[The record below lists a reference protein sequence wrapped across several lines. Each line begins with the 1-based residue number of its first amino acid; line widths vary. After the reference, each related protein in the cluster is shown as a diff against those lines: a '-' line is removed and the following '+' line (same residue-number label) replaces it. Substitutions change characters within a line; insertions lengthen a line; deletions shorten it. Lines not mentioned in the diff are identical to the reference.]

1 LPEGAHEEANPVT
14 REISA
19 SFAASIADD
28 ISTEVLQLISLP
40 PTLPW
45 ESSELYFKMIASF
58 AEALEPDDLISWM
71 LIKDLADHRLEIARY
86 RAIKAGFVKT
96 ACDDQIRSK
105 QSSSRTYAD
114 DETSRLKKAAETR
127 FSTSKRSS
135 SLRHRYSWDEYGQLV
150 LQPSNGRVPCR

>member
-1 LPEGAHEEANPVT
+1 MPEGTHEEANPVT

-28 ISTEVLQLISLP
+28 IPTDVLHLIGLP

-45 ESSELYFKMIASF
+45 ESKELYFKMIASF

-86 RAIKAGFVKT
+86 RVIKAGFVKA
-96 ACDDQIRSK
+96 ACEDQIRSK
-105 QSSSRTYAD
+105 QSFSRTYAD
-114 DETSRLKKAAETR
+114 AETSRLKKAAE
-127 FSTSKRSS
+127 SKLDPKLAKCSPEELAERTKEIEDK
-135 SLRHRYSWDEYGQLV
+135 LALD
-150 LQPSNGRVPCR
+150 